1 MNISEKLFKRAV
13 KHIPGGVNSPVRSF
27 KAVGANP
34 VYIESGKGSKIYDAD
49 GKEYI
54 DFCGSWGPL
63 ALGHAHPDVV
73 SAVCSTSRKGLSF
86 GACNRLEV
94 EMAELFC
101 KMIPYADMVRMVN
114 SGTEAVMTALRL
126 ARAFTGRTHIL
137 KFDGCY
143 HGHAD
148 CLLSSAGSGLL
159 TNAIPS
165 SAGVTQSVISE
176 VITIPYN
183 QIDKAKDTFKKN
195 GNNIAAVIVEPVAGN
210 MGLVMPEKGF
220 LETLRKLCSEYGSC
234 LIFDEVI
241 TGFRFH
247 AGSYASIAGI
257 IPEISVF
264 GKIIGGGMPIGA
276 IAGGRKIMGMLAPL
290 GNVYQAG
297 TLSGNPV
304 ALAAGIATLETL
316 RKTNPYPQM
325 AELAE
330 RFAMKIN
337 RFAQDHKLDVHCSVY
352 GGVFT
357 LFFSGKKSLKN
368 LEDVKTCNT
377 GLFAEYFKFMLQ
389 KGFYISP
396 SQFELNFVSAV
407 HTKDEIDAAAE
418 ASIEFLSSIIA

>member
-1 MNISEKLFKRAV
+1 MKNSKKLFKRAV

-27 KAVGANP
+27 KSVGGSP
-34 VYIESGKGSKIYDAD
+34 VYIESGKGSKIYDVD

-73 SAVCSTSRKGLSF
+73 NAVCSASRNGLSF
-86 GACNRLEV
+86 GTCNPLEV

-101 KMIPYADMVRMVN
+101 KMVPCADMVRMVN

-126 ARAFTGRTHIL
+126 ARAFTGKTHIL

-143 HGHAD
+143 HGHTD

-159 TNAIPS
+159 TNSIPS
-165 SAGVTQSVISE
+165 SAGVTQKVISE
-176 VITIPYN
+176 VITTPYN
-183 QIDKAKDTFKKN
+183 RPAAVKNIFRKD
-195 GNNIAAVIVEPVAGN
+195 GNKIAAVIVEPVAGN

-220 LETLRKLCSEYGSC
+220 LETLRELCSEYETC

-247 AGSYASIAGI
+247 AGSYATLARIN
-257 IPEISVF
+257 PDISVF

-276 IAGGRKIMGMLAPL
+276 IAAGRKVMEMLAPL

-304 ALAAGIATLETL
+304 ALAAGIATLKTL
-316 RKTNPYPQM
+316 RKLNPYHKM

-330 RFAMKIN
+330 NFAMKIN
-337 RFAQDHKLDVHCSVY
+337 SFAQERGLGVHCAVY

-357 LFFSGKKSLKN
+357 LFFSSKKSLKN

-377 GLFAEYFKFMLQ
+377 ALFAEYFKFMLQ
-389 KGFYISP
+389 RGFYISP
-396 SQFELNFVSAV
+396 SQFELNFVSAA
-407 HTKDEIDAAAE
+407 HTMDEINAAAE
-418 ASIEFLSSIIA
+418 ASVEFLSIRT